1 MEPHRY
7 TLNKNRF
14 PDIYTQTLDGVKD
27 KTIFKFTLN
36 GVEYSAKYTKDYEC
50 IDNKNSRWEHD
61 DEIFSDLETTEI
73 MIYHNGV
80 SIIKYLHKC
89 ITPVNDFSDDDFPEE
104 EFYIIIKDVLPK
116 EVGYDDIPELMSFI
130 LFICSQS
137 TNILDYCYEDTTVT
151 MVITGKDDFSFSE
164 NNPQKVV
171 TMDECK
177 DFIKDK
183 IKFM

>member
-36 GVEYSAKYTKDYEC
+36 GVEYSAKYTKDYNC
-50 IDNKNSRWEHD
+50 VDNENSRWEHD
-61 DEIFSDLETTEI
+61 DEIFSDVETTEI
-73 MIYHNGV
+73 IIYHNEA

-89 ITPVNDFSDDDFPEE
+89 VTPINDFPEE
-104 EFYIIIKDVLPK
+104 EFYIIIKDILPR

-130 LFICSQS
+130 FFICSQS
-137 TNILDYCYEDTTVT
+137 TQLLDYCYEDTTVT
-151 MVITGKDDFSFSE
+151 MVISHKDDFSFSD

-171 TMDECK
+171 TVDECK
-177 DFIKDK
+177 DFVTGRIQ
-183 IKFM
+183 FM